1 MVPVQYKQNCEN
13 FAAEFRAPFR
23 RYEVRGE
30 RDSELIDLADAFDVR
45 RASTPRRD
53 GLMERSLSK
62 GDVGTDDPAGRV
74 LRFANA
80 SLADPKANCPDPRFG
95 DITGS
100 SLT

>member
-1 MVPVQYKQNCEN
+1 MVQYKQNCEN
-13 FAAEFRAPFR
+13 FAPFR
-23 RYEVRGE
+23 RFYEVLSTLVRGE

-62 GDVGTDDPAGRV
+62 GDDGTDDPAGRV

-80 SLADPKANCPDPRFG
+80 SLADSKANCPDARLG

>member
-1 MVPVQYKQNCEN
+1 MVQYKQNCEN
-13 FAAEFRAPFR
+13 FAPFR
-23 RYEVRGE
+23 RFYEVLSTLVRGE
-30 RDSELIDLADAFDVR
+30 RDSELIDLAFDVR

-53 GLMERSLSK
+53 GLMERSLSS

-80 SLADPKANCPDPRFG
+80 SLADPKANCPDARLG